1 MCKIGP
7 PGAVAIGLRKP
18 SSWLE
23 IQEDFLQEEAFDLD
37 LSLKDGEDF
46 LFNY

>member
-1 MCKIGP
+1 M
-7 PGAVAIGLRKP
+7 AIGLGEP

-23 IQEDFLQEEAFDLD
+23 IREDFLQEAALDLD